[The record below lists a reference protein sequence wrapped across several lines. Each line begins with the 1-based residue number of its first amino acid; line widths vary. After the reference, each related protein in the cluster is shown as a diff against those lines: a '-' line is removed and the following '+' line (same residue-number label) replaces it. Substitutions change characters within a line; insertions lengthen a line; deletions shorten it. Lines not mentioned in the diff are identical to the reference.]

1 MDEPYVITIT
11 RAYGHNSNS
20 AGERIEF
27 EILTDATAVF
37 YELLKTDEH
46 IIKMRL
52 MWGDSIIHDYR
63 EYW

>member
-1 MDEPYVITIT
+1 MDEPYVITVT
-11 RAYGHNSNS
+11 RAYGHNSKS
-20 AGERIEF
+20 SGERIEF
-27 EILTDATAVF
+27 EILTDAITVF

-52 MWGDSIIHDYR
+52 TWGESIILDYR